1 MIKTR
6 PIFGVLWVDDH
17 HKHKGIE
24 VLRTAKRRY
33 YRATQVRYAPG
44 SLVSKTATFTLLREA
59 VRHANHPFM
68 TNNQIL
74 EPQRTT
80 VEWLDPTKANGG
92 MWE

>member
-6 PIFGVLWVDDH
+6 PIFGVLDAYDH
-17 HKHKGIE
+17 PKHKGIE

-44 SLVSKTATFTLLREA
+44 SLVPETATFTLLREA
-59 VRHANHPFM
+59 VRHANHPFI
-68 TNNQIL
+68 TNYQIL

-80 VEWLDPTKANGG
+80 VKWFDPIKEGLF
-92 MWE
+92 E

>member
-1 MIKTR
+1 MIKTG
-6 PIFGVLWVDDH
+6 PIFGVLWIHDH

-24 VLRTAKRRY
+24 VLGTAKRRY
-33 YRATQVRYAPG
+33 YRATQVRHAPG
-44 SLVSKTATFTLLREA
+44 NLVPKTATFTLLREA

-80 VEWLDPTKANGG
+80 AEWFDPIRGG
-92 MWE
+92 FWE

>member
-1 MIKTR
+1 MIKTG
-6 PIFGVLWVDDH
+6 PIFGVLWIHDH

-24 VLRTAKRRY
+24 VLGTAKRRY
-33 YRATQVRYAPG
+33 YRATQ
-44 SLVSKTATFTLLREA
+44 

-80 VEWLDPTKANGG
+80 AEWFDPIRGG
-92 MWE
+92 LWE

>member
-1 MIKTR
+1 MIKTG
-6 PIFGVLWVDDH
+6 PIFGVLWIHDH

-24 VLRTAKRRY
+24 VLGTAKRRY

-44 SLVSKTATFTLLREA
+44 SLVPETATFSLLREA

-80 VEWLDPTKANGG
+80 VEWLDPTKADGG